1 MVPPM
6 LNLDE
11 FESVFRSA
19 SKEPFS
25 FSPPDPKHVL
35 VITDISGDELEA
47 YMAAVKELLAPMSAR
62 CSDLNWTITDSFE
75 GVEGVLRLVEETQP
89 DLIVTYRNMKS
100 DAWAYSYS
108 LGVYLNALTRGTG
121 HPVLITPSPRAFPS
135 MKWKHSLT
143 DQVMAIDDSLTGDDS
158 LINWAALMMREKG
171 QLHLTHMENADV
183 YERYIDAISKIP
195 QIDTDTAK
203 DTLLA
208 QLLKE
213 PRDYIESV
221 RQALE
226 AAGAGYSVVSH
237 VGSGHRVADY
247 RTVIDAEAID
257 LVAFPTLEQDRIALH
272 GAAYSLAVE
281 LVETPVLMV

>member
-11 FESVFRSA
+11 FESAFRSA
-19 SKEPFS
+19 SKKPFTY
-25 FSPPDPKHVL
+25 SPPNPKHVL
-35 VITDISGDELEA
+35 VITDIGGAELEA

-62 CSDLNWTITDSFE
+62 CSDLRWTVKDSFD
-75 GVEGVLRLVEETQP
+75 GVEGVLRLVEEAQP

-195 QIDTDTAK
+195 RMDTNTAK
-203 DTLLA
+203 ETLLA

-221 RQALE
+221 RRALE
-226 AAGAGYSVVSH
+226 AAGAGYSVVAH
-237 VGSGHRVADY
+237 VDSGHRVADY